1 MAAMTAPTPTRRR
14 SGALW
19 LLAAAM
25 LLVALPPLCQHA
37 IERHGRSAVAAYRYV
52 SQYPG
57 DDDDCPPDDDDCRYW
72 RGVQDDGRTV
82 HVLRLP
88 HIPGTPVTW
97 AIVIV
102 GGGAFCVTAFLSQS
116 RTQVQKRKER
126 CQQHEPEYERR

>member
-19 LLAAAM
+19 LLAAAV
-25 LLVALPPLCQHA
+25 LLVALPPLCRHA
-37 IERHGRSAVAAYRYV
+37 VERHGRTAYSARRWVEMWE
-52 SQYPG
+52 PE
-57 DDDDCPPDDDDCRYW
+57 PDDDDDAYFE
-72 RGVQDDGRTV
+72 GVQADGRTV
-82 HVLRLP
+82 HILRLP
-88 HIPGTPVTW
+88 RIPGTPLTW

>member
-1 MAAMTAPTPTRRR
+1 MAAMTAPTRRR

-19 LLAAAM
+19 LLAAAV

-37 IERHGRSAVAAYRYV
+37 IERHGRSAMAAHRYV

-82 HVLRLP
+82 HILRLP
-88 HIPGTPVTW
+88 RIPGTPVTW
-97 AIVIV
+97 AIV
-102 GGGAFCVTAFLSQS
+102 GGGCAFCVTAFLSQS

-126 CQQHEPEYERR
+126 CRQYEPEYERR

>member
-1 MAAMTAPTPTRRR
+1 MMAAMTAPTPTRRR

-88 HIPGTPVTW
+88 HIPGTPLTW
-97 AIVIV
+97 AIVVV
-102 GGGAFCVTAFLSQS
+102 GGGCCVTAFLSQS
-116 RTQVQKRKER
+116 REKVERKKAECR
-126 CQQHEPEYERR
+126 EPEWERR

>member
-37 IERHGRSAVAAYRYV
+37 IERHGRSAYSARRWVEMWE
-52 SQYPG
+52 
-57 DDDDCPPDDDDCRYW
+57 PDDDDDDDAYFQ
-72 RGVQDDGRTV
+72 GIQEDGRTV